1 MQNIADKG
9 CHLESD
15 FRIFNSNFVF
25 FINFFWEDAQI
36 SYISSPLNY

>member
-1 MQNIADKG
+1 MQIIADKG

-15 FRIFNSNFVF
+15 FRIFNS
-25 FINFFWEDAQI
+25 INFFGGDAQI